1 MSDTDAVG
9 SAGGRRFRVLSLDGG
24 GIKGT
29 YTASVLATLE
39 EMTGK
44 KIREH
49 FDLITGTS
57 TGGIIAVALG
67 LDVPIERILT
77 LYSQHGSEIFP
88 CPSTGVVAKLKD
100 KLRHVC
106 GPKHCQDTLSGLIEK
121 TLGNRLFGESKTRLV
136 IPAFDAVRG
145 KPQLFKTAHAPAY
158 LQDYKLLASTVALG
172 TSAAPT
178 YYPAYSDTNGACF
191 LDGGVWANS
200 PVVVGLLEATCVL
213 KWPIEQV
220 DLLSIGTTQAPFDVS
235 HSKRNGGVA
244 QWNIGLLDLFM
255 EAQVDAALG
264 QARLMTNNRMLRID
278 TATRPGRFSL
288 DNSNEISDLKALGQ
302 QAARL
307 HEQEISQRFLSSKTE
322 EFLPCYPVAAA
333 SGGDQPMEHSC
344 ASRTPQTVLTDR

>member
-1 MSDTDAVG
+1 MSDSDPAGT
-9 SAGGRRFRVLSLDGG
+9 AGGRRFRVLSLDGG

-29 YTASVLATLE
+29 YTASVLASLE

-67 LDVPIERILT
+67 LDVPIEEILT
-77 LYSQHGSEIFP
+77 LYSEHGPEIFP
-88 CPSTGVVAKLKD
+88 RPSTGVMGKLKE
-100 KLRHVC
+100 KWRHVR
-106 GPKHCQDTLSGLIEK
+106 GPKHCQETLSGLMEQS
-121 TLGNRLFGESKTRLV
+121 LGKRLFGESKTRLV

-178 YYPAYSDTNGACF
+178 YYPAYSDANGACF

-235 HSKRNGGVA
+235 HAKRNGGVA
-244 QWNIGLLDLFM
+244 QWNFGLIELFT

-264 QARLMTNNRMLRID
+264 QARLMTDNRMLRID

-288 DNSNEISDLKALGQ
+288 DNSSEINDLKALGQ

-307 HEQEISQRFLSSKTE
+307 HERVISERFLSSKAE
-322 EFLPCYPVAAA
+322 DFLPCYPAAA
-333 SGGDQPMEHSC
+333 APGADQPLQESC
-344 ASRTPQTVLTDR
+344 ASRTA